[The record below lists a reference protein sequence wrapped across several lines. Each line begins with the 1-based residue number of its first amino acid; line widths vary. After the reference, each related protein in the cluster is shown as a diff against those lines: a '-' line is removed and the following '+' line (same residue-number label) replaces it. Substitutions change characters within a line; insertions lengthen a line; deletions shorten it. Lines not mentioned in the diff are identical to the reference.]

1 MRISDWS
8 SDVCSSD
15 LVQQHTFHDPVPG
28 VWQFRMQ
35 NQQPHS
41 REAWASI
48 LDWSAPMPLEV
59 TIRGRRVASD
69 ATPAEG
75 GRRVAFR
82 GAGKGT
88 SVRAIG
94 IGATRT
100 TRTLLSPGLEPKFL
114 GVEIAD
120 GTTRYEVELAHDDPA
135 AQVGLYLYQEPEGER
150 REQILRS
157 DQTAPVGYDPAR
169 QSVV

>member
-1 MRISDWS
+1 
-8 SDVCSSD
+8 
-15 LVQQHTFHDPVPG
+15 
-28 VWQFRMQ
+28 
-35 NQQPHS
+35 
-41 REAWASI
+41 
-48 LDWSAPMPLEV
+48 MPLEV

-88 SVRAIG
+88 SVRAIC

-100 TRTLLSPGLEPKFL
+100 TRTLLSPGLEPKFF

-135 AQVGLYLYQEPEGER
+135 AQVGLYLYKEPEGER

-157 DQTAPVGYDPAR
+157 DQTALVGYDPSFQPRKRSEAR
-169 QSVV
+169 RVGKECVRTCRSRWEPDTIKKNNTKKQRQAR

>member
-100 TRTLLSPGLEPKFL
+100 TRTLLSPIGR
-114 GVEIAD
+114 ASC
-120 GTTRYEVELAHDDPA
+120 R
-135 AQVGLYLYQEPEGER
+135 ER
-150 REQILRS
+150 VCQY
-157 DQTAPVGYDPAR
+157 V
-169 QSVV
+169 

>member
-1 MRISDWS
+1 
-8 SDVCSSD
+8 
-15 LVQQHTFHDPVPG
+15 
-28 VWQFRMQ
+28 MQ

-100 TRTLLSPGLEPKFL
+100 TRTLLSRSE
-114 GVEIAD
+114 EHQS
-120 GTTRYEVELAHDDPA
+120 ELKS
-135 AQVGLYLYQEPEGER
+135 L
-150 REQILRS
+150 LR
-157 DQTAPVGYDPAR
+157 TWYAVFFFKKKK
-169 QSVV
+169 

>member
-1 MRISDWS
+1 
-8 SDVCSSD
+8 
-15 LVQQHTFHDPVPG
+15 
-28 VWQFRMQ
+28 
-35 NQQPHS
+35 
-41 REAWASI
+41 
-48 LDWSAPMPLEV
+48 MPLEV

-100 TRTLLSPGLEPKFL
+100 TRTLLSPGLEPKFF

-135 AQVGLYLYQEPEGER
+135 AQVGLYLYTEPTGDR
-150 REQILRS
+150 REQILPR
-157 DQTAPVGYDPAR
+157 DQTPAVGHQPYFPPTQR
-169 QSVV
+169 IPLGNP